1 MVIFEILVFSI
12 GTDMKLTRRQT
23 DFIDKLLELYR
34 ESANPIHYSEI
45 ASKLGV
51 SDITAY
57 DMLRLLEEKGL
68 ATSHYELPDK
78 KAGPGRSKITF
89 APTSLAHHLMGDL
102 AGDAQGAAGWEA
114 VKERALAKLKE
125 SSFEVEELIQEV
137 LARVP
142 PEGRGPLHYCVEIM
156 TIISL
161 RLRRSSGRSLLL
173 EFLPDI
179 LPSADEASRA
189 NLNLLGGFALGILVC
204 ENSNDPVWNRELLEH
219 VKRYQANVIE
229 MNAKD
234 HRKLALHLLR
244 VFDSLKGFA

>member
-1 MVIFEILVFSI
+1 
-12 GTDMKLTRRQT
+12 MKLTRRQT

-68 ATSHYELPDK
+68 AASQYELPDRK
-78 KAGPGRSKITF
+78 VGPGRSKITF
-89 APTSLAHHLMGDL
+89 LPTPLAHHLMGDL
-102 AGDAQGAAGWEA
+102 VGDAQSAAGWEA
-114 VKERALAKLKE
+114 VKKQALAKLKE
-125 SSFEVEELIQEV
+125 SSVEVEELIQEV

-142 PEGRGPLHYCVEIM
+142 PDGHGPLQYCVEIM

-161 RLRRSSGRSLLL
+161 RLKRSSGRSLLL
-173 EFLPDI
+173 QFLPDI
-179 LPSADEASRA
+179 LPSADQANSV
-189 NLNLLGGFALGILVC
+189 NLNLLGGFAMGILVC
-204 ENSNDPVWNRELLEH
+204 ENSDDPIWNRELLEH

-229 MNAKD
+229 MSPKK
-234 HRKLALHLLR
+234 HRKLATHLLR
-244 VFDSLKGFA
+244 VFDSLKGFV

>member
-1 MVIFEILVFSI
+1 M
-12 GTDMKLTRRQT
+12 DMKLTRRQS

-45 ASKLGV
+45 ARKLGV

-68 ATSHYELPDK
+68 ATSQYELPDK

-89 APTSLAHHLMGDL
+89 TPTPRARHIMGDL
-102 AGDAQGAAGWEA
+102 VGEEQGTAGWEA

-125 SSFEVEELIQEV
+125 SDIEVEELIQEV

-142 PEGRGPLHYCVEIM
+142 PEGRGPLHHCVEIM

-161 RLRRSSGRSLLL
+161 RLRRSSGRSLLI

-189 NLNLLGGFALGILVC
+189 NLNLLGGFAMGILVG
-204 ENSNDPVWNRELLEH
+204 ENSDDPVWSRELLEH
-219 VKRYQANVIE
+219 VKRYQTYVIDMGVKE
-229 MNAKD
+229 
-234 HRKLALHLLR
+234 HRKLAMQLLQ
-244 VFDSLKGFA
+244 VFDSLKGVA